1 MFIYLGFAIYG
12 IYLGQECKEIPNVK
26 NTGMQCF
33 KEFKKTNIYSN
44 IFDKKEK

>member
-26 NTGMQCF
+26 KTSIHFLN
-33 KEFKKTNIYSN
+33 EFKKTDIYSN
-44 IFDKKEK
+44 IFEQKK